1 MRPLKLKRLYYY
13 CFLETCMCL
22 NTRRIDKTGAK
33 SLDLSY
39 EVNEFKAKL
48 YDWDKWES
56 ELQHCCGISVQHVR
70 NCNLPDDVFEP
81 GEVKPAKPK
90 KKAAQAP
97 NGVKRKAPTQVC
109 NCSTR
114 HPLVTNSCPGSHRY
128 SQATADLDGQRWLT
142 LDPPTSFFALI
153 YLMQGR
159 LSPEKINERK

>member
-1 MRPLKLKRLYYY
+1 MMKPMWLYYY
-13 CFLETCMCL
+13 HCFETRMCL

-109 NCSTR
+109 DSSSCR
-114 HPLVTNSCPGSHRY
+114 PLFTNSCTGSHRY
-128 SQATADLDGQRWLT
+128 SQATADLDGQRWL
-142 LDPPTSFFALI
+142 SFAPRHPFLH
-153 YLMQGR
+153 
-159 LSPEKINERK
+159 